1 MPAVANIEF
10 SFESEEHAILA
21 QRAAEALIKLIYAPG
36 DLPWV
41 SEAREKNLAE
51 RYFEYGELAHPLDPM
66 KANPYCCLA
75 RLRREG
81 TKLTIDRCSDISGAI
96 VFGYKNNF
104 FSHLCFVCALLSPG
118 SRFSASSHYEM
129 TVSAVVELTLVEYD
143 GNIMHVQQF
152 TGEEMETDDD
162 WKWSY
167 SEDFAVKNGVFQSLN
182 RPGS

>member
-41 SEAREKNLAE
+41 SESREKNLAE

-104 FSHLCFVCALLSPG
+104 FSHLCFCVRASLSRLPLQRILAL
-118 SRFSASSHYEM
+118 
-129 TVSAVVELTLVEYD
+129 
-143 GNIMHVQQF
+143 
-152 TGEEMETDDD
+152 
-162 WKWSY
+162 
-167 SEDFAVKNGVFQSLN
+167 
-182 RPGS
+182 